1 MIYLE
6 DDDVAAVSDGA
17 LNIHRM
23 EMNESNVRELIT
35 LKLELEQIMK
45 GELMLYLTH
54 RLSGF
59 LNVYD
64 ESTFIAR

>member
-54 RLSGF
+54 RHLGF
-59 LNVYD
+59 LNVND
-64 ESTFIAR
+64 PT

>member
-45 GELMLYLTH
+45 GELMLYLNH
-54 RLSGF
+54 RHLGF

-64 ESTFIAR
+64 PS

>member
-45 GELMLYLTH
+45 GEPMLYLTH
-54 RLSGF
+54 RHLGF
-59 LNVYD
+59 LNVCD
-64 ESTFIAR
+64 PT

>member
-64 ESTFIAR
+64 PT